1 MLQTAPRG
9 LSWSHDL
16 GPRLCHSPPV
26 APKST
31 ETGLVPP
38 AKGAEGKPVA
48 VTATVFTI
56 QNSKHPERHEVENS
70 SSTTPEQSSDPTTL
84 NMFACQK
91 ISLYV
96 CILSLLTYF

>member
-16 GPRLCHSPPV
+16 GPRLCHSLPV

-38 AKGAEGKPVA
+38 AKGAEGKHVE

-70 SSTTPEQSSDPTTL
+70 SSTTPEPSSDPTTFNVCL
-84 NMFACQK
+84 PENF
-91 ISLYV
+91 SLCVYLV
-96 CILSLLTYF
+96 FTYLF